1 MLFRFFLCSFAEAC
15 AIAKAIGDTRSAK
28 ALFLLVSL
36 ATFQA
41 NAQLF
46 GNVNRNNWVKI
57 TDLQVETQEWGT
69 RDPGVRVRMFYGK
82 EHDSVVVYQNG
93 VMSGN
98 FLTHN
103 DRITSPRLVLRD
115 EKGNIQSIDSFWV
128 SVTQP
133 RDLYYGSFATT
144 LSMHREYYP
153 DGIPSRVCYKKITG
167 PDSLVIEW
175 SPEGIIRRKLL
186 NETEYFYT
194 PDGILSVKCSGNDS
208 VLYKNGIVASVV
220 NDTMVLNQ
228 LVTQVRNYS
237 AKGTLLKESWFKEG
251 KPVAVWREYNAEGV
265 LVKTTKHPALLKVPI
280 SNEVAEMPYDEII
293 AYVTESPEYPGGNY
307 QFEKYIIPELQ
318 SVFSS
323 GDVPFEGKYRIHFEI
338 TEEGKPVYL
347 SVQGENA
354 ANVDQVLKA
363 VFEKMPKWKSG
374 RRSGIRVQ
382 SGVVLMV
389 DVVER

>member
-69 RDPGVRVRMFYGK
+69 RDPGVRVRMF
-82 EHDSVVVYQNG
+82 
-93 VMSGN
+93 
-98 FLTHN
+98 
-103 DRITSPRLVLRD
+103 
-115 EKGNIQSIDSFWV
+115 
-128 SVTQP
+128 
-133 RDLYYGSFATT
+133 YGSFATT

-228 LVTQVRNYS
+228 LVTHVRNYS